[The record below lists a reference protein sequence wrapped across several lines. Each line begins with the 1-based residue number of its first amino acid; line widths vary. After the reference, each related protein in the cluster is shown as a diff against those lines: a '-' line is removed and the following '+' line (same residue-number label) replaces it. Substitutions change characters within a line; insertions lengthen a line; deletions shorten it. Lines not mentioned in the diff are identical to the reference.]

1 MMKVYKYPGKDQW
14 QELTQRPTTQHDGLE
29 KKVRKILRQVKS
41 KGDKAI
47 RKLTAELDGRKLK
60 KFEVTRDEITKSS
73 ANVSEALKKAIGVA
87 YANIEKFHQAQREEI
102 KRIETI
108 PGITCWRRA
117 VPIEK
122 SRIIHT
128 RWLCPTILHRID
140 AGYTRIIGRV
150 QGSNTLYTPR

>member
-1 MMKVYKYPGKDQW
+1 MAWK
-14 QELTQRPTTQHDGLE
+14 

-47 RKLTAELDGRKLK
+47 RKLTAELDGCKLK
-60 KFEVTRDEITKSS
+60 KFEVTGDEITKSS

-108 PGITCWRRA
+108 PGGVQSIT
-117 VPIEK
+117 
-122 SRIIHT
+122 S
-128 RWLCPTILHRID
+128 LHPAND
-140 AGYTRIIGRV
+140 AGIPSI
-150 QGSNTLYTPR
+150 NTVENNGAEPPGMYNPIFSMPMDLLQH